1 MTAPLRILIV
11 DDEKPARD
19 RLRTLLGDIA
29 GQLPSSVVGEAE
41 NGVAGLAALD
51 ATPADVV
58 LVDIRMPRMDGIEF
72 ARHLSRLPTPPA
84 LVFTTAYDSYAVE
97 AFELSAIDYLLKPIR
112 AERLEKALQRVAQR
126 QAAAAAAAG
135 PSAPLPDPL
144 LALQDG
150 PRRFLSCHERGRL
163 LLVPVEEILC
173 LKADLKYVAAVTA
186 EREYLLDESLVKLEQ
201 EFAQHFIRLHRSV
214 LAAREALVGFERSQ
228 DADGEHWVAL
238 VRGLAEKLPVSRRQW
253 PLLKQYARQP
263 G

>member
-1 MTAPLRILIV
+1 MTTPLRILIV

-29 GQLPSSVVGEAE
+29 GQLPSVVVGEAE

-72 ARHLSRLPTPPA
+72 ARHLSRLPAPPA

-97 AFELSAIDYLLKPIR
+97 AFELSATDYLLKPIR

-126 QAAAAAAAG
+126 QPSAAADG
-135 PSAPLPDPL
+135 WPAPLPDPL

-201 EFAQHFIRLHRSV
+201 EFAQRFIRLHRSV

-238 VRGLAEKLPVSRRQW
+238 LRGLAEKLPVSRRQW